1 MIVKSAKGDT
11 PAQSTLFNGVSGNKM
26 MDALNT
32 ERFTIIYQK
41 YVKMTTPNN
50 GAITG
55 SALAECLRI
64 YFHTTSG
71 LNVNTFSH
79 KLENIRAIYLNSNMH
94 TYKNTHKLAHIILLF
109 MMSAIF

>member
-41 YVKMTTPNN
+41 YVKMTAPNN

-64 YFHTTSG
+64 YFHTT
-71 LNVNTFSH
+71 
-79 KLENIRAIYLNSNMH
+79 
-94 TYKNTHKLAHIILLF
+94 
-109 MMSAIF
+109 